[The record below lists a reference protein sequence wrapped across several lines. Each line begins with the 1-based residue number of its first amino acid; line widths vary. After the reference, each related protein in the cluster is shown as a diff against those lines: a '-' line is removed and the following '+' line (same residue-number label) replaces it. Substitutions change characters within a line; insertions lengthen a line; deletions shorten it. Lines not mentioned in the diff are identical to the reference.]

1 MVVAA
6 VYRVGQAE
14 AGTIFVVRGA
24 ALAAAEAAQKLSG
37 SEVLD
42 ETTLVVGPPE
52 LRAAARALHARRGEA
67 AAGDAELLR
76 LRDAAMPAKA
86 SGAALRLTVR
96 LSKDARIN
104 AAGRLA
110 LDEFPAAL
118 SVWMDVADD
127 VGMVALLTADDAA
140 QAKRFA
146 AATLEARARLVPLMP
161 RWLGGAAL
169 CGAFT
174 RRQRIGRPAWSGCSA
189 RARS

>member
-1 MVVAA
+1 
-6 VYRVGQAE
+6 
-14 AGTIFVVRGA
+14 
-24 ALAAAEAAQKLSG
+24 
-37 SEVLD
+37 
-42 ETTLVVGPPE
+42 
-52 LRAAARALHARRGEA
+52 
-67 AAGDAELLR
+67 
-76 LRDAAMPAKA
+76 MPAKA

-169 CGAFT
+169 LRGLHAEAKDRTTRVVWMLGPRAFV
-174 RRQRIGRPAWSGCSA
+174 RWAA
-189 RARS
+189 RAKSELTMGERHD